1 MYDHHNQIS
10 YICGIETIDENME
23 PRLKVD
29 VSKGLIE
36 HVNLKMN
43 IDALKLLIVE
53 MKSVHDN
60 YIQTGKDQL
69 FELGSQISDTGIS
82 LDIRHDIDRFQD
94 WENQQKNNG
103 SDHIII
109 HLFYVLIIL
118 VFLSLALTG
127 AAHILNII

>member
-10 YICGIETIDENME
+10 YICSIETIDENME

>member
-10 YICGIETIDENME
+10 YICSIETIDENME

-29 VSKGLIE
+29 VSKGPIE

-127 AAHILNII
+127 AAHILNTI